1 MQKILLFMVVLSYGV
16 FASVVVPDD
25 YLISDDEKVSYL
37 YTQEHSELMPMTKA
51 YQEEVMETYEDE
63 FGFALDD
70 ELVVGV
76 ASSKNQI
83 ANAYSTQIPFN
94 SQVLYGAGATYIDYF
109 SIVSWLKTLLI
120 HETAHNYQL
129 NPKENHL
136 SKISHHIV
144 GNQAVSFLGFFP
156 FFPLPNVLESSFNLE
171 GNAVLN
177 ESRFGNGGRLF
188 SGYAMAQVVTMAKAG
203 KITPE
208 LMYNPTFEF
217 PYSEKFYL
225 IGGFFHQFLAEKYG
239 MKKVNNY
246 FKAFAQQPFPFFTN
260 RVFEKHYG
268 KSFEALLAEFV
279 REVNEQY
286 QGFTPTEGKV
296 LATTQVSVPFNR
308 DEDEVYALIGDKKS
322 ANSLFRVNRKS
333 QKVSF
338 LEGSWRTGEVFKIDA
353 QYYTQSSAK
362 TSPVLVEMGVFDG
375 DGYIKQGSEGKAL
388 QGYFS
393 NGKEVYFDL
402 AKSMESPHV
411 YVDGTFY
418 TQSHSSVHVDK
429 NDVYYFKQ
437 EGKQRTLYKNKEAV
451 TSYEG
456 YYGFVTDVGADGSI
470 YFVATSHYGSTV
482 YSVKDKRVKRVTLGD
497 DVIDFKLINENEALV
512 STMGAEGYSYQL
524 VQLQSHEAMVTPLL
538 KTPQE
543 EPFSFEKDHLE
554 HLASHF
560 PSEVYHPLGELKYSA
575 LNQALYYGEESGV
588 GINLQ
593 AKFTDPL
600 LQNALGVVL
609 SHDSQR
615 DIAGVTY
622 HNEAKQLH
630 FGASVYGVNKRER
643 SKLED
648 KRDWGYNGY
657 LNLPFL
663 ASGYLQANGMLSYTR
678 DYSNIYREP
687 LTLSMDFANAQKFG
701 VSKYHNHLHALSLFG
716 TVDRDSN
723 YYGGHYTFQNDV
735 LSQLYVGANLSY
747 MKSNHVDFFNEK
759 GIELRDTF
767 TALQN
772 DKATLYVPSFSITTY
787 AQELKK
793 AEVSLAKVFDVS
805 WYAFS
810 FPLSLQREALYAKQ
824 RLYDIDFKQ
833 NVQRTYH
840 ESIVGTE
847 LDLLLFH
854 KLELPLNIEWIYNK
868 DVIDTNKVKIY
879 FGVAF

>member
-1 MQKILLFMVVLSYGV
+1 MQKILLSMLMLSYAV
-16 FASVVVPDD
+16 LASVVVPDE

-51 YQEEVMETYEDE
+51 YQEGVMETYENE
-63 FGFALDD
+63 FGFVLDD
-70 ELVVGV
+70 ELLVGI

-156 FFPLPNVLESSFNLE
+156 FFPIPNVLESSFNLE

-225 IGGFFHQFLAEKYG
+225 IGGFFHQFLAQKYG
-239 MKKVNNY
+239 VKKVNNY
-246 FKAFAQQPFPFFTN
+246 FKAFSEQPFPLFTN
-260 RVFEKHYG
+260 RVFTKHYG

-279 REVNEQY
+279 TEVNEQY
-286 QGFTPTEGKV
+286 QGFTPTKGKV
-296 LATTQVSVPFNR
+296 LATTQVSMPFNR

-322 ANSLFRVNRKS
+322 ANTLFRMNRKS

-338 LEGSWRTGEVFKIDA
+338 LEGSWRTGEVFKIDG

-362 TSPVLVEMGVFDG
+362 TSPVLVEMGVFDR
-375 DGYIKQGSEGKAL
+375 DGYIKKGSEGKAL
-388 QGYFS
+388 QGYLA

-402 AKSMESPHV
+402 AKSMESPQV
-411 YVDGTFY
+411 YVGEDFY

-429 NDVYYFKQ
+429 NNVYYFKQ
-437 EGKQRTLYKNKEAV
+437 EGKQRTLYKNREAI

-470 YFVATSHYGSTV
+470 YFVATSQYGSTV
-482 YSVKDKRVKRVTLGD
+482 YKVKDKHVKRVTLGD
-497 DVIDFKLINENEALV
+497 DVIDFKLVNEHEALV
-512 STMGAEGYSYQL
+512 STIGAEGYTYQL
-524 VQLQSHEAMVTPLL
+524 VHVQGHEAIVTPLL
-538 KTPQE
+538 KTPEE
-543 EPFSFEKDHLE
+543 EPFSFEKGHLE
-554 HLASHF
+554 HLANHF
-560 PSEVYHPLGELKYSA
+560 PSEIYHPLGELKYSV

-615 DIAGVTY
+615 DIAGLTY

-630 FGASVYGVNKRER
+630 FGGSFYGVNKKEP
-643 SKLED
+643 SVLKD
-648 KRDWGYNGY
+648 KRDVGYSAY

-663 ASGYLQANGMLSYTR
+663 TTGYLQGSGMLSYTR

-687 LTLSMDFANAQKFG
+687 LTLSLDFAKAQKFG
-701 VSKYHNHLHALSLFG
+701 VSKYHNRLHALSLFG
-716 TVDRDSN
+716 TSDRDSH
-723 YYGGHYTFQNDV
+723 YYGGHYGFQND
-735 LSQLYVGANLSY
+735 LKWQLYVGANITY
-747 MKSNHVDFFNEK
+747 MKSNMVDAFHEK

-772 DKATLYVPSFSITTY
+772 DKATLYVPSFSTTTY

-793 AEVSLAKVFDVS
+793 AEVSLAKVFDFS

-810 FPLSLQREALYAKQ
+810 FPLSLQRESLYAKQ
-824 RLYDIDFKQ
+824 RLYDIDFRQ
-833 NVQRTYH
+833 NVQRNYY

-847 LDLLLFH
+847 FDLLLFH
-854 KLELPLNIEWIYNK
+854 KLELPLSIEWVYNK
-868 DVIDTNKVKIY
+868 DVVDTNKVNVY
-879 FGVAF
+879 FGAEF